1 MGKTPSQAGY
11 DDGRSGRDANPAY
24 DNSGVL
30 DRAFEAVTSIITG
43 TDQIGQAD
51 KADSDYHG
59 GYASGQADRANDK
72 K

>member
-1 MGKTPSQAGY
+1 MGPGDKGY
-11 DDGRSGRDANPAY
+11 DDGRAGRDANPAY

-30 DRAFEAVTSIITG
+30 DRAWEAVESILTG
-43 TDQIGQAD
+43 TDRIGEAD
-51 KADSDYHG
+51 KADRDYHG

>member
-1 MGKTPSQAGY
+1 MGKAPSQAGY
-11 DDGRSGRDANPAY
+11 DDGRAGRDPDTSY

-51 KADSDYHG
+51 KADQEYHG
-59 GYASGQADRANDK
+59 GHAAGQADRANDN
-72 K
+72 